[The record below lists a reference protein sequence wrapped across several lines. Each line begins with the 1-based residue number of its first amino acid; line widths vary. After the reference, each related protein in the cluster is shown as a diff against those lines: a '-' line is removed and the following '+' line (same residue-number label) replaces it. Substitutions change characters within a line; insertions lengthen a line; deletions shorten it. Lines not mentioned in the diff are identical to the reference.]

1 MKNLTI
7 RNIANACGGELA
19 GNEKDFDT
27 EVCGVVIDSRKIE
40 KGYCFIATPG
50 ERVDG
55 HSFIPDVLEK
65 GASCV
70 ICREVPAGL
79 KGNFIKV
86 HDSFDALR
94 KVAAFYREQLTIPVI
109 GITGSV
115 GKTSTKEFIAG
126 TLSAKY
132 RVLKTE
138 GNYNND
144 IGVPQTLLRI
154 RDTDEAA
161 VVEMGINHF
170 GEMRLLS
177 SMVKPDLCVM
187 TNIGECHL
195 EFLGDREG
203 VLKAKSEIFEHM
215 AAEGSVFV
223 NGDDDM
229 LRTIEMVKGKA
240 PVRFGLDEANAYHVT
255 DLTVSGL
262 KGSDATIHT
271 PTSSFTVHVNLPGKH
286 MVQNA
291 LAATAVGEA
300 LGLTTEEIRR
310 GIESVRPLG
319 GRSNIL
325 TLGAMTVID
334 DCYNANPVSMRAALD
349 LLSEEGKT
357 MAILGDMFELGQDE
371 SELHGAIGR
380 YAVEKGIK
388 ALVCVGNLSKAMY
401 KEACREKEKRLSNTM
416 VQYYETPEEVLE
428 QFDNPDFLPGGVTV
442 LVKASHGMHFDMLV
456 SRLKELG
463 SRSV

>member
-7 RNIANACGGELA
+7 RNIANACGGELT

-70 ICREVPAGL
+70 ICREIPAGL
-79 KGNFIKV
+79 NGNFIKV
-86 HDSFDALR
+86 RDSFDALR
-94 KVAAFYREQLTIPVI
+94 KVAAFYREQLSIPVI

-126 TLSAKY
+126 TLSARY
-132 RVLKTE
+132 TVLKTE

-154 RDTDEAA
+154 RDTDEVA

-177 SMVKPDLCVM
+177 SMVKPDICVM

-215 AAEGSVFV
+215 SPEGSVFV

-240 PVRFGLDEANAYHVT
+240 PVRFGQDTTNDYHVT
-255 DLTVSGL
+255 DLVTNGL
-262 KGSDATIHT
+262 KGSDAVIHT
-271 PTSSFTVHVNLPGKH
+271 PKTSFSVHVNLPGKH

-300 LGLTTEEIRR
+300 LGLTTDEIRK

-325 TLGAMTVID
+325 SLKAATVID
-334 DCYNANPVSMRAALD
+334 DCYNANPVSMRAAID
-349 LLSEEGKT
+349 LLSEENKA
-357 MAILGDMFELGQDE
+357 MAILGDMFELGQNE
-371 SELHGAIGR
+371 SELHGSIGR

-388 ALVCVGNLSKAMY
+388 ALVCVGELSKAMY
-401 KEACREKEKRLSNTM
+401 KEACKEKEKRLSNTM
-416 VQYYETPEEVLE
+416 VQYYKTPEEVLK
-428 QFDNPDFLPGGVTV
+428 QFENPDFLPEGVTI
-442 LVKASHGMHFDMLV
+442 LVKASHGMHFEMLV
-456 SRLKELG
+456 NRLKELG
-463 SRSV
+463 S

>member
-7 RNIANACGGELA
+7 RNIANACGGELT

-70 ICREVPAGL
+70 ICREIPAGL
-79 KGNFIKV
+79 SGNFIKV
-86 HDSFDALR
+86 QDSFDALR
-94 KVAAFYREQLTIPVI
+94 KVAAFYREQLSIPVI

-132 RVLKTE
+132 TVLKTE

-154 RDTDEAA
+154 RDTDEVA

-177 SMVKPDLCVM
+177 SMVKPDICVM

-215 AAEGSVFV
+215 SPEGSVFV

-240 PVRFGLDEANAYHVT
+240 PVRFGQDTTNDYYVT
-255 DLTVSGL
+255 DLVTNGL
-262 KGSDATIHT
+262 KGSDAVIHT
-271 PTSSFTVHVNLPGKH
+271 PKTSFSVHVNLPGKH

-300 LGLTTEEIRR
+300 LGLTTDEIRK

-325 TLGAMTVID
+325 SLKAATVID
-334 DCYNANPVSMRAALD
+334 DCYNANPVSMRAAID
-349 LLSEEGKT
+349 LLSEENKT
-357 MAILGDMFELGQDE
+357 IAILGDMFELGQNE
-371 SELHGAIGR
+371 SELHGSIGR

-388 ALVCVGNLSKAMY
+388 ALVCVGELSKAMY
-401 KEACREKEKRLSNTM
+401 KEACKEKEKRLSNTM
-416 VQYYETPEEVLE
+416 VQYYKTPEEVLK
-428 QFDNPDFLPGGVTV
+428 QFENPDFLPEGVTI

-456 SRLKELG
+456 NRLKELG
-463 SRSV
+463 S